1 MQTYYPYNIDE
12 PQSVT
17 EKLIIKD
24 GMIILRHI
32 PKAGTLTI
40 DGFTE
45 VFSPV
50 NLQSN
55 QFFCYYSADS
65 LYRESNRLV
74 YFYRGLS
81 GQRVTC
87 HYGAVGTPIIA
98 DDMNEIKAHIDK
110 GDHDPELVAKVTA
123 LSAAVD
129 DLREDIADI
138 SINPELQE
146 EVDAL
151 SAAVTA
157 LNADN
162 NDIWDAITAINRVTD
177 ALEVDIFDVETSL
190 SALSAAVTELSYN
203 VDDID
208 QSIAEEER
216 ARIAADNALSERIN
230 LLENNSAAGFSAL
243 SAAVE
248 LLQDDSAAIWGRIAN
263 LADVDAELTENI
275 CGLSARITAIEKKID
290 DTPADKT
297 VNDIIFSNK
306 PHDGYNATGKADFLT
321 YVFGADTPTPYSAS
335 GASAFIGYIF

>member
-12 PQSVT
+12 PQPVT
-17 EKLIIKD
+17 EQLIIKD

-55 QFFCYYSADS
+55 QFFCYYAADS
-65 LYRESNRLV
+65 LYREANRLV

-129 DLREDIADI
+129 ELREDIADI

-146 EVDAL
+146 DVDAL
-151 SAAVTA
+151 KVAVNALTAADNDIWQELDA
-157 LNADN
+157 LNASD
-162 NDIWDAITAINRVTD
+162 DDLVT
-177 ALEVDIFDVETSL
+177 
-190 SALSAAVTELSYN
+190 
-203 VDDID
+203 
-208 QSIAEEER
+208 
-216 ARIAADNALSERIN
+216 RIAD
-230 LLENNSAAGFSAL
+230 
-243 SAAVE
+243 
-248 LLQDDSAAIWGRIAN
+248 
-263 LADVDAELTENI
+263 
-275 CGLSARITAIEKKID
+275 IEQKID
-290 DTPADKT
+290 GGDEPADKT
-297 VNDIIFSNK
+297 VNEIIFSNK
-306 PHDGYNATGKADFLT
+306 PHDGYNSSGKADFLT